1 MSVRRHIIYAEPLPL
16 TSVSLRSGQ
25 AAEVARG

>member
-16 TSVSLRSGQ
+16 TPVSLRCGE
-25 AAEVARG
+25 AAVVAGG